1 MMPEEHKN
9 RSKASLALA
18 LSRGITAAKWGR
30 SNEVPKVTAYRWAK
44 DPAVRKAVDT
54 YRRRMIDRAVGVLTQ
69 QTAIAAGGIA
79 RIAKQG
85 DNSDSV
91 QLKACRA
98 VIADM
103 ITTSKYASLEYRVTD
118 MEKRVR
124 LQHDGVNGAPASMHG
139 HRSAMRAE
147 VGGKGWA
154 DEDLAMRRLAIPAG
168 CLARISRP
176 ESKRDV
182 DSADAD

>member
-1 MMPEEHKN
+1 M
-9 RSKASLALA
+9 ALA

-118 MEKRVR
+118 MEKLVG
-124 LQHDGVNGAPASMHG
+124 LQHGGVNGAALTTYPP
-139 HRSAMRAE
+139 R
-147 VGGKGWA
+147 
-154 DEDLAMRRLAIPAG
+154 
-168 CLARISRP
+168 
-176 ESKRDV
+176 
-182 DSADAD
+182 